1 LAQLRADRRL
11 FAAARFI
18 GRVDSGTQI
27 IVFGAAGTAMPAS
40 RVGAGRSVR
49 RGDGATSR
57 RPAVGASRCRRRSP
71 VPPSERATGGKS
83 MSDLHDDV
91 FAISPDISYVAAAHG
106 QQVQMRS
113 RPDLHNASS
122 SDSDL
127 YEELLVNP
135 TLLTL
140 ATQRGNID
148 CGGLR
153 YLIVGYGH
161 FHQLVIPRPAG
172 HVSIAFELGAN
183 PADYL
188 QAILGV
194 MAHHGQPA
202 V

>member
-1 LAQLRADRRL
+1 
-11 FAAARFI
+11 
-18 GRVDSGTQI
+18 
-27 IVFGAAGTAMPAS
+27 
-40 RVGAGRSVR
+40 
-49 RGDGATSR
+49 
-57 RPAVGASRCRRRSP
+57 
-71 VPPSERATGGKS
+71 

-91 FAISPDISYVAAAHG
+91 FAISPDIRYVAAAHG

-161 FHQLVIPRPAG
+161 FHQLVIPSPAG
-172 HVSIAFELGAN
+172 HVSIAFAARRQPGRSPASDLGCDGASR
-183 PADYL
+183 PARSL
-188 QAILGV
+188 KA
-194 MAHHGQPA
+194 PA
-202 V
+202 RQDCRRSAGGRVSRITRRRTRPWCCVLRRVRRATHF

>member
-1 LAQLRADRRL
+1 
-11 FAAARFI
+11 
-18 GRVDSGTQI
+18 
-27 IVFGAAGTAMPAS
+27 
-40 RVGAGRSVR
+40 
-49 RGDGATSR
+49 
-57 RPAVGASRCRRRSP
+57 
-71 VPPSERATGGKS
+71 

-91 FAISPDISYVAAAHG
+91 FAISPDIRYVAAAHG

-161 FHQLVIPRPAG
+161 FHQLVIPVLPGTCPSPLSSAPTRPITCKRSW
-172 HVSIAFELGAN
+172 V
-183 PADYL
+183 
-188 QAILGV
+188 
-194 MAHHGQPA
+194 
-202 V
+202 

>member
-1 LAQLRADRRL
+1 
-11 FAAARFI
+11 
-18 GRVDSGTQI
+18 
-27 IVFGAAGTAMPAS
+27 
-40 RVGAGRSVR
+40 
-49 RGDGATSR
+49 
-57 RPAVGASRCRRRSP
+57 
-71 VPPSERATGGKS
+71 

-91 FAISPDISYVAAAHG
+91 FAISPDIRYVAAAHG

-113 RPDLHNASS
+113 RPDLHDASS
-122 SDSDL
+122 SDSDR

-161 FHQLVIPRPAG
+161 FNQLVIPSLAG
-172 HVSIAFELGAN
+172 HVSIAFEPGAN

-188 QAILGV
+188 PAILRV

>member
-1 LAQLRADRRL
+1 MTAQ
-11 FAAARFI
+11 
-18 GRVDSGTQI
+18 
-27 IVFGAAGTAMPAS
+27 
-40 RVGAGRSVR
+40 
-49 RGDGATSR
+49 
-57 RPAVGASRCRRRSP
+57 
-71 VPPSERATGGKS
+71 RATGGKP

-91 FAISPDISYVAAAHG
+91 FAISPDIRYVAAAHG
-106 QQVQMRS
+106 QEVQMRS
-113 RPDLHNASS
+113 RPDLDNASS

>member
-1 LAQLRADRRL
+1 
-11 FAAARFI
+11 
-18 GRVDSGTQI
+18 
-27 IVFGAAGTAMPAS
+27 
-40 RVGAGRSVR
+40 
-49 RGDGATSR
+49 
-57 RPAVGASRCRRRSP
+57 
-71 VPPSERATGGKS
+71 

-91 FAISPDISYVAAAHG
+91 FAISPDIRYVAAAHD

-153 YLIVGYGH
+153 YLIIGSGH
-161 FHQLVIPRPAG
+161 FQQLVVPSPAG
-172 HVSIAFELGAN
+172 HISIAFELGAN
-183 PADYL
+183 PADHL
-188 QAILGV
+188 PAILRV
-194 MAHHGQPA
+194 MARHGQPES
-202 V
+202 

>member
-1 LAQLRADRRL
+1 
-11 FAAARFI
+11 
-18 GRVDSGTQI
+18 
-27 IVFGAAGTAMPAS
+27 
-40 RVGAGRSVR
+40 
-49 RGDGATSR
+49 
-57 RPAVGASRCRRRSP
+57 
-71 VPPSERATGGKS
+71 
-83 MSDLHDDV
+83 MSDLHEEI
-91 FAISPDISYVAAAHG
+91 FAISPDIRYVAAAHD
-106 QQVQMRS
+106 QHVQMRP
-113 RPDLHNASS
+113 RPDLHDASS
-122 SDSDL
+122 GDSDL

-161 FHQLVIPRPAG
+161 FHQLVIPGPPG
-172 HVSIAFELGAN
+172 HVSVAFELGAN

-188 QAILGV
+188 QAILDV